1 MIDRALIRKARR
13 ASLENYL
20 KNKGLS
26 LKKEGRQYRVENG
39 SGLMVSG
46 SMWYSHTLQKGGNS
60 LDYLMVMEGRSF
72 KEAVQVLSGVSIH
85 VPVPTSVEDNGTI
98 SIPKRNADDKRVM
111 AYLLKTRGISAPVLL
126 PLLDQGIVYQ
136 AAATHNAVFIGRD
149 GADAI
154 QYAMQRSTLPS
165 SSLKFESKGSDKRFS
180 FSLKGKSDIL
190 FCFESPID
198 LLSCITIHRMVLFN
212 RHHLLSLGGVS
223 DIALSAYIDRFP
235 GIRTIVFCL
244 DSDQAGQSA
253 YAALSRKYTGM
264 GFKILCRFPE
274 KKDWNAQLLDVQS
287 RA

>member
-1 MIDRALIRKARR
+1 MVDRALIQKARR
-13 ASLENYL
+13 TSLEDYL

-46 SMWYSHTLQKGGNS
+46 SMWYSHTLQKGGNP
-60 LDYLMVMEGRSF
+60 LDYLMVMEGRPF
-72 KEAVQVLSGVSIH
+72 KEAVQILAGVSMH
-85 VPVPTSVEDNGTI
+85 VPTSVEDNSTI

-126 PLLDQGIVYQ
+126 PLLDQGIIYQ

-149 GADAI
+149 ETDAI
-154 QYAMQRSTLPS
+154 RYAMQRSTLPS

-198 LLSCITIHRMVLFN
+198 LLSCITIHRMVLLN

-223 DIALSAYIDRFP
+223 DIALSAYIERFP
-235 GIRTIVFCL
+235 SIRTIVFCL

-274 KKDWNAQLLDVQS
+274 KKDWNAQLLDVRS
-287 RA
+287 SS

>member
-1 MIDRALIRKARR
+1 MIDRALIQKARR
-13 ASLENYL
+13 TSLEDYL

-46 SMWYSHTLQKGGNS
+46 SMWYSHTLQKGGNP

-72 KEAVQVLSGVSIH
+72 KEAVQILAGVSMH
-85 VPVPTSVEDNGTI
+85 VPTKAEKNGTI
-98 SIPKRNADDKRVM
+98 SLPERNADDKRVM

-136 AAATHNAVFIGRD
+136 AADTHNAVFIGRD
-149 GADAI
+149 ETDTI
-154 QYAMQRSTLPS
+154 RYAMQRSTLPS

-180 FSLKGKSDIL
+180 FNLQGQSDIL

-198 LLSCITIHRMVLFN
+198 LLSCITIHRMVLLS

-244 DSDQAGQSA
+244 DSDQAGRSA
-253 YAALSRKYTGM
+253 YAALSRKYTRM
-264 GFKILCRFPE
+264 GFKILCHFPE
-274 KKDWNAQLLDVQS
+274 KKDWNTQLLDVRS
-287 RA
+287 RS